1 GSHSRLAAPRDIP
14 RYSMRYAAVFS
25 SGATYPVNPPTSAVM
40 LVIVARSSTD
50 SDATASPQYSTSLP
64 IALPLF
70 TYGWRR
76 ISSMKSLA
84 VTLSGLFP
92 RTTTRTVSGTVIR
105 TSFVIQELKMA
116 VVPTPNATQP
126 TAPACGVCESL
137 PMITMPGA
145 AYPSRILEWQIAS
158 EP

>member
-1 GSHSRLAAPRDIP
+1 
-14 RYSMRYAAVFS
+14 
-25 SGATYPVNPPTSAVM
+25 
-40 LVIVARSSTD
+40 
-50 SDATASPQYSTSLP
+50 
-64 IALPLF
+64 
-70 TYGWRR
+70 
-76 ISSMKSLA
+76 MKSLA
-84 VTLSGLFP
+84 VTLSGFFP

-137 PMITMPGA
+137 PMITMPGSA
-145 AYPSRILEWQIAS
+145 CPSRILEWQIAS

>member
-1 GSHSRLAAPRDIP
+1 
-14 RYSMRYAAVFS
+14 
-25 SGATYPVNPPTSAVM
+25 
-40 LVIVARSSTD
+40 
-50 SDATASPQYSTSLP
+50 
-64 IALPLF
+64 
-70 TYGWRR
+70 
-76 ISSMKSLA
+76 MKSLA

-137 PMITMPGA
+137 PMITMPGSA
-145 AYPSRILEWQIAS
+145 CPSRILEWQIAS

>member
-1 GSHSRLAAPRDIP
+1 
-14 RYSMRYAAVFS
+14 
-25 SGATYPVNPPTSAVM
+25 M

-84 VTLSGLFP
+84 VTFSGFFP

-105 TSFVIQELKMA
+105 TSFVIQELRSEEHTSELQS
-116 VVPTPNATQP
+116 PCNL
-126 TAPACGVCESL
+126 VCRLLLEKKN
-137 PMITMPGA
+137 TMNE
-145 AYPSRILEWQIAS
+145 Y
-158 EP
+158 